1 MNLRNLIASAVTA
14 AVVLPPMAMA
24 GPAAEPTFK
33 AEKCYGIA
41 AASANDCQTASHS
54 CAGTTSRARDKASW
68 IYVPQGTCGKIDGGS
83 TKPI

>member
-1 MNLRNLIASAVTA
+1 MKTSFLVASAVA
-14 AVVLPPMAMA
+14 ATIALPALVKA
-24 GPAAEPTFK
+24 GPVAEPTFK

-68 IYVPQGTCGKIDGGS
+68 IYVPEGTCGKIDGGS